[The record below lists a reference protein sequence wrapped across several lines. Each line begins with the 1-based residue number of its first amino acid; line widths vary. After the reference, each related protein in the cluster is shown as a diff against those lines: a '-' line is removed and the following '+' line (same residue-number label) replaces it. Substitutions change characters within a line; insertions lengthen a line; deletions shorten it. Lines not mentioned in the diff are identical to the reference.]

1 MAVAP
6 STLSQNTRA
15 LWQRRIVRGLV
26 TVVLFAFTLV
36 VIVPFIW
43 MVILSLRTTGGI
55 LNDPYGL
62 PIPPRWQNYTR
73 LLFDPQYHFYQYFLN
88 SVIASVGAVLFET
101 AIATMAG
108 YGFGRPRYDFK
119 LRGALLAFLLA
130 ALMLPPQI
138 TYIPQFVMMSR
149 YGLIGTRWALVLL
162 YAAGV
167 LPFSVYLMST
177 YFSQLPSEFED
188 AARIDGCSDFGMFLR
203 VMLPLATPAIST
215 VVLLNFM
222 GHWNELLLAITMTHD
237 PALRTLPA
245 QIWYFIGEH
254 GVDYGLAATSLTVAA
269 VPILVL
275 YLFMSERFVE
285 VLTAGGVKG

>member
-15 LWQRRIVRGLV
+15 LWRRRITRGLV
-26 TVVLFAFTLV
+26 TVVLLAFTLV

-62 PIPPRWQNYTR
+62 PIPPRWQNYTK

-88 SVIASVGAVLFET
+88 SVIASVGAVIFET

-130 ALMLPPQI
+130 ALMLPRQI

-188 AARIDGCSDFGMFLR
+188 AARIDGCSDFGMFWR

-275 YLFMSERFVE
+275 YLFMSEKFVE

>member
-15 LWQRRIVRGLV
+15 VWRRRIVRGLV
-26 TVVLFAFTLV
+26 TVVLLAFTLV

-43 MVILSLRTTGGI
+43 MVVLSLRTTGGI

-62 PIPPRWQNYTR
+62 PIPPRWQNYTK

-88 SVIASVGAVLFET
+88 SVIVSVGAVLFET

-130 ALMLPPQI
+130 ALMLPRQI

-188 AARIDGCSDFGMFLR
+188 AARIDGCSDFGMFWR

>member
-15 LWQRRIVRGLV
+15 LWRRRIVRGLV

-88 SVIASVGAVLFET
+88 SVIASVGAVIFET

-188 AARIDGCSDFGMFLR
+188 AARIDGCSDFGMFWR

>member
-15 LWQRRIVRGLV
+15 LWRRRITRGLV
-26 TVVLFAFTLV
+26 TIVLLAFTLV

-43 MVILSLRTTGGI
+43 MVVLSLRTTGGI

-62 PIPPRWQNYTR
+62 PIPPRWQNYTK

-88 SVIASVGAVLFET
+88 SVIVSVGAVLFET

-130 ALMLPPQI
+130 ALMLPRQI

-188 AARIDGCSDFGMFLR
+188 AARIDGCSDFGMFWR

-269 VPILVL
+269 VPILIL

>member
-15 LWQRRIVRGLV
+15 LWRRRIVQGLV
-26 TVVLFAFTLV
+26 TVVLLAFTLV

-62 PIPPRWQNYTR
+62 PIPPRWQNYTK

-88 SVIASVGAVLFET
+88 SVIASVGAVGLET

-130 ALMLPPQI
+130 ALMLPRQI

-162 YAAGV
+162 YAAGA

-188 AARIDGCSDFGMFLR
+188 AARIDGCSDFGMFWR

-222 GHWNELLLAITMTHD
+222 GHWNELLLAITMTPD

-269 VPILVL
+269 VPILIL

>member
-1 MAVAP
+1 MTVAQ
-6 STLSQNTRA
+6 TALAQNKRA
-15 LWQRRIVRGLV
+15 LWLRRIGRTLV
-26 TVVLFAFTLV
+26 TIVLVACTLV
-36 VIVPFIW
+36 VIIPFIW
-43 MVILSLRTTGGI
+43 MVVLSLRTTGGI

-62 PIPPRWQNYTR
+62 PIPPRWQNYTK
-73 LLFDPQYHFYQYFLN
+73 LLFDPQFHFYRYFLN
-88 SVIASVGAVLFET
+88 SVIASGGAVLLET
-101 AIATMAG
+101 LVATMAG
-108 YGFGRPRYDFK
+108 YGFGRPRYDFRG
-119 LRGALLAFLLA
+119 RGALLGFLLL
-130 ALMLPPQI
+130 ALMLPVQI
-138 TYIPQFVMMSR
+138 TYIPQFIMMSR
-149 YGLIGTRWALVLL
+149 YGLTGTRWALILL
-162 YAAGV
+162 YTAGA

-188 AARIDGCSDFGMFLR
+188 AARIDGCTDFGMFWR

-222 GHWNELLLAITMTHD
+222 GHWNELLLAITMTPD

-254 GVDYGLAATSLTVAA
+254 GVDYGLAATSLTVSA
-269 VPILVL
+269 VPVFLL

>member
-1 MAVAP
+1 VW
-6 STLSQNTRA
+6 R
-15 LWQRRIVRGLV
+15 RRIVRGLV
-26 TVVLFAFTLV
+26 TVVLIAFTLV

-43 MVILSLRTTGGI
+43 MVVLSLRTTGGI

-62 PIPPRWQNYTR
+62 PIPPRWQNYTK

-88 SVIASVGAVLFET
+88 SVIVSVGAVLFET

-130 ALMLPPQI
+130 ALMLPRQI

-188 AARIDGCSDFGMFLR
+188 AARIDGCSDFGMFWR

-269 VPILVL
+269 VPILIL

>member
-15 LWQRRIVRGLV
+15 LWRRRIVRCLV
-26 TVVLFAFTLV
+26 TVVLLAFSLV

-62 PIPPRWQNYTR
+62 PIPPRWQNYTK

-88 SVIASVGAVLFET
+88 SVIASVGAVIFET

-130 ALMLPPQI
+130 ALMLPRQI

-188 AARIDGCSDFGMFLR
+188 AARIDGCSDFGMFWR

>member
-15 LWQRRIVRGLV
+15 VWRRRIVRGLV
-26 TVVLFAFTLV
+26 TVVLLAFTLV

-43 MVILSLRTTGGI
+43 MVVLSLRTTGGI

-62 PIPPRWQNYTR
+62 PIPPRWQNYTK

-88 SVIASVGAVLFET
+88 SVIVSVGAVLFET

-130 ALMLPPQI
+130 ALMLPRQI

-188 AARIDGCSDFGMFLR
+188 AARIDGCSDFGMFWR

-269 VPILVL
+269 VPILIL

>member
-15 LWQRRIVRGLV
+15 VWRRRIVRGLV
-26 TVVLFAFTLV
+26 TVVLIAFTLV

-43 MVILSLRTTGGI
+43 MVVLSLRTTGGI

-62 PIPPRWQNYTR
+62 PIPPRWQNYTK

-88 SVIASVGAVLFET
+88 SVIVSVGAVLFET

-130 ALMLPPQI
+130 ALMLPRQI

-188 AARIDGCSDFGMFLR
+188 AARIDGCSDFGMFWR

-269 VPILVL
+269 VPILIL